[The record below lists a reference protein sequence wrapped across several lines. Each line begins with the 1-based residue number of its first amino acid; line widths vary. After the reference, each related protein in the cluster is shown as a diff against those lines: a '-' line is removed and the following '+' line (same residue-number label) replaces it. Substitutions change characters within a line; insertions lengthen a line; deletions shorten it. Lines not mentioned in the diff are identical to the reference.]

1 MSMWQG
7 PRIPEVTAED
17 AAAGREP
24 HVLLD
29 VRGEDEWTAG
39 HAPTAVWMPL
49 GRVESARFELPINR
63 RIVCVC
69 RVGERSARAA
79 AVLLQMGFDA
89 VNLAGGMLAWQ
100 EQGLPVVRDDGSPGT
115 VI

>member
-7 PRIPEVTAED
+7 PRIPEVTAEE
-17 AAAGREP
+17 ASAGRTP
-24 HVLLD
+24 NVLLD
-29 VRGEDEWTAG
+29 VRWADEWEAG
-39 HAPTAVWMPL
+39 HAPNAVWMPL

-69 RVGERSARAA
+69 RIGERSARAA
-79 AVLLQMGFDA
+79 AVLAQMGFDA
-89 VNLAGGMLAWQ
+89 VNLTGGMVEWQ
-100 EQGLPVVRDDGSPGT
+100 ARGLPVVRDDGTPGT